1 MHFFVKYF
9 LMFLFFSS
17 AGWLIES
24 LYCSIGPMVSG
35 KVKKFKFINRG
46 FLTGPMT
53 PIYGVSCMVMAATL
67 LPFKHNIL
75 AIFVLGLVVCDVVE
89 YVTSFVMEKL
99 FNARWWDYTGY
110 FLNIKGRICF
120 RNSIIWG
127 ALSVVFIKGIYPGVN
142 WIFDQLLDAITWEG
156 IIALTFLLLGV
167 FLVDLD
173 RTVVASLS
181 IHDLILKAKG
191 FRNAVYSA
199 GDRLKTSGDGMLTD
213 LQENYV
219 EDLRNSI
226 AHMAGWQR
234 YRVKRMV
241 EMYPQIR
248 GIFSRTREEI
258 MEVADISSLLGK
270 LQFLRMDLETFFS
283 QEKNEMY

>member
-1 MHFFVKYF
+1 MYDYIIAT
-9 LMFLFFSS
+9 SS
-17 AGWLIES
+17 TADLPRTWLAQHAI
-24 LYCSIGPMVSG
+24 P
-35 KVKKFKFINRG
+35 FISYSYTVG
-46 FLTGPMT
+46 
-53 PIYGVSCMVMAATL
+53 
-67 LPFKHNIL
+67 
-75 AIFVLGLVVCDVVE
+75 D
-89 YVTSFVMEKL
+89 KL
-99 FNARWWDYTGY
+99 FEDDCREES
-110 FLNIKGRICF
+110 R
-120 RNSIIWG
+120 
-127 ALSVVFIKGIYPGVN
+127 
-142 WIFDQLLDAITWEG
+142 Q
-156 IIALTFLLLGV
+156 
-167 FLVDLD
+167 
-173 RTVVASLS
+173 
-181 IHDLILKAKG
+181 
-191 FRNAVYSA
+191 AVYEGMRK

>member
-1 MHFFVKYF
+1 M
-9 LMFLFFSS
+9 
-17 AGWLIES
+17 
-24 LYCSIGPMVSG
+24 
-35 KVKKFKFINRG
+35 R
-46 FLTGPMT
+46 
-53 PIYGVSCMVMAATL
+53 AAPTDL
-67 LPFKHNIL
+67 E
-75 AIFVLGLVVCDVVE
+75 G
-89 YVTSFVMEKL
+89 
-99 FNARWWDYTGY
+99 
-110 FLNIKGRICF
+110 
-120 RNSIIWG
+120 
-127 ALSVVFIKGIYPGVN
+127 SV
-142 WIFDQLLDAITWEG
+142 
-156 IIALTFLLLGV
+156 
-167 FLVDLD
+167 